1 MADKREIIYL
11 RFTKHMRPKDIAQ
24 KVGVMPSYIT
34 KVIKADKR
42 YSKER
47 ARQKDKN
54 VKKHNEQTKE
64 IMRKKRE
71 EQRQATAH
79 MNLQHNQAVKELSHE
94 VRVTTDNNKRCII
107 VDPDWIRGKYIHF
120 GCRAE

>member
-11 RFTKHMRPKDIAQ
+11 RFTKHMRPKDIAE
-24 KVGVMPSYIT
+24 KVGVRPSYIT
-34 KVIKADKR
+34 KVIKTDKR

-54 VKKHNEQTKE
+54 AKKHNEQTKE

-71 EQRQATAH
+71 EQRRLTAYVA
-79 MNLQHNQAVKELSHE
+79 LQHNQASKEFSHE
-94 VRVTTDNNKRCII
+94 VRVTTDNNRRCII
-107 VDPDWIRGKYIHF
+107 VNPDSIREKYKYF
-120 GCRAE
+120 GCRA